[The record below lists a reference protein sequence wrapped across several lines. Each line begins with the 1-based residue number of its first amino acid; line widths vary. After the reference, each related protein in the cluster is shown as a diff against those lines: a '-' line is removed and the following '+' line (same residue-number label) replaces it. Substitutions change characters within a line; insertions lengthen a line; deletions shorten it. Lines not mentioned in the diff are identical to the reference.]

1 MPSNPLPV
9 NLPQECRKAQK
20 IFQSFVDRESSCF
33 GLLVLAT
40 ASLRVVR
47 VLVSRRADSLDSSSL
62 AHNGLDHVV
71 PPSVLRRAKG
81 FCLMSVAKAGFGFS
95 ARAGSGVVIA
105 RLEDGSWS
113 APSAVGT
120 AGGGF
125 GFQAGVELAEFLI
138 ILNSRA
144 AVKTFMTKGSL
155 MV

>member
-20 IFQSFVDRESSCF
+20 IFQAFVDRQFPSR
-33 GLLVLAT
+33 LAGCL
-40 ASLRVVR
+40 ARFP
-47 VLVSRRADSLDSSSL
+47 SRPRHTDSFTSYLT
-62 AHNGLDHVV
+62 AHNGLDHVI

-95 ARAGSGVVIA
+95 ARAGSGIVIV
-105 RLEDGSWS
+105 RLPDGSWS

-144 AVKTFMTKGSL
+144 AVKTFMAKGSL
-155 MV
+155 TV

>member
-1 MPSNPLPV
+1 MHGLASCRTGAGRSVPL
-9 NLPQECRKAQK
+9 
-20 IFQSFVDRESSCF
+20 
-33 GLLVLAT
+33 T
-40 ASLRVVR
+40 LRIT
-47 VLVSRRADSLDSSSL
+47 LL